1 MTVKSTL
8 SRLSLLLL
16 ALAAVAGLSLWL
28 LWRSSLP
35 QLDGHVVA
43 AVNAPVSIRRDAR
56 GIVTIRADDR
66 SDAAYASGFVHAQDR
81 FFQMDLAR
89 RFAAGELAELF
100 GSRALKFDRERRQHQ
115 MRRRAERAL
124 QNLPK
129 NYQALLL
136 AYVDGVNAGL
146 AQLDGKPFEY
156 QLLRQTPQPWAMAD
170 SALVLAGM
178 YFQLQLSDARHELDL
193 GALQQCYAPAVFD
206 FLAPVGTPWDAPLR
220 GKPWPLAALPDAA
233 ALNIRDMPPLARS
246 DSTALLHTETLPG
259 SNSWAVSGAR
269 SDQGSAWLA
278 NDMHLGLDMP
288 HIWYLLHLDYG
299 NDEERISVGG
309 VSLPGMPFIVA
320 GSNGHIAWGFTN
332 SYGDWLDLI
341 PLQPLAGKPDWY
353 RVPAGLQRLQFEQE
367 TIQVAGAE
375 PVSIEVRH
383 SRWGPVIGSD
393 HAGQPLAWRWIA
405 HSSKWFTPPG
415 MLPLETATSV
425 SQALALAPL
434 MSIPAQNL
442 LVADDAGNIGWTI
455 MGRMPQREDSRRSRT
470 PLDWRTASVGWPGWL
485 PATDYP
491 RLINPDNGVLFTAN
505 QRQADGVMLEQIGYG
520 HPALGARAKQIE
532 QRLQQ
537 LPRKVT
543 AQAMHAIQLD
553 HEALF
558 LQHWRDLLLPLLR
571 AQNAG
576 KYDEL
581 AELLANDAS
590 HAAAASA
597 GYRWLREY
605 RLRVITAIMQSLTR
619 ACDALPDNFS
629 GTRQAEAPVWQIL
642 QQRPQHL
649 LDAAY
654 ADWDSFLLAQVDAL
668 LASADSETPTLAE
681 HTWGEYNRLDMRHP
695 LASALGPLGRLLNMP
710 ATAMAGDENM
720 PRVHTS
726 DFCQSQR
733 MAIAPG
739 MEADSYL
746 SMPGGQSGYPLSPF
760 YRSMHQDWLDGV
772 PTSFVP
778 GAETHSLTLLP
789 EESLNEH

>member
-1 MTVKSTL
+1 MTFKSVL
-8 SRLSLLLL
+8 SRVSFILL
-16 ALAAVAGLSLWL
+16 AIAAVAGLSLWL
-28 LWRSSLP
+28 LLRSSLP
-35 QLDGHVVA
+35 QLDGQRMADVSR
-43 AVNAPVSIRRDAR
+43 PVSIQRDAR
-56 GIVTIRADDR
+56 GIVTIKADNR
-66 SDAAYASGFVHAQDR
+66 NDAAYASGFVHAQDR

-100 GSRALKFDRERRQHQ
+100 GSRALAFDRERRQHQ
-115 MRRRAERAL
+115 MRKRAE
-124 QNLPK
+124 
-129 NYQALLL
+129 QALTDIPEAYRDLL
-136 AYVDGVNAGL
+136 QAYADGVNAGL
-146 AQLDGKPFEY
+146 TQLADKPFEY

-206 FLAPVGTPWDAPLR
+206 FLAPVGTPWDAPMV
-220 GKPWPLAALPDAA
+220 GEAWPLAALPDASQLSVRNLP
-233 ALNIRDMPPLARS
+233 ALAVNSATPA
-246 DSTALLHTETLPG
+246 LHTETLPG
-259 SNSWAVSGAR
+259 SNNWAVSGAR
-269 SDQGSAWLA
+269 SDQTAAWLA

-288 HIWYLLHLDYG
+288 HIWYLLHLQYAAVDG
-299 NDEERISVGG
+299 QVVVGG

-341 PLQPLAGKPDWY
+341 PLRVHAGQSDFY
-353 RVPAGLQRLQFEQE
+353 HVPAGLQQFTNEHD
-367 TIQVAGAE
+367 TIHVAGAE
-375 PVSIEVRH
+375 SETISIRH
-383 SRWGPVIGSD
+383 SRWGPVIGTD
-393 HAGQPLAWRWIA
+393 HADNPIAWRWIA
-405 HSSKWFTPPG
+405 HSRRWFTPPG
-415 MLPLETATSV
+415 MLPLETATDV
-425 SQALALAPL
+425 EQALALAPL

-442 LVADDAGNIGWTI
+442 LVADATGNIGWTI
-455 MGRMPQREDSRRSRT
+455 MGRMPQRDDSRRSRT
-470 PLDWRTASVGWPGWL
+470 PLDWQTASSHWTGWL
-485 PATDYP
+485 PASDYP
-491 RLINPDNGVLFTAN
+491 RLINPDSGVLFSAN

-520 HPALGARAKQIE
+520 HPAFGARAKQIE

-537 LPRKVT
+537 LPEKVT
-543 AQAMHAIQLD
+543 SQAMHAIQLD

-576 KYDEL
+576 KYAEL
-581 AELLANDAS
+581 ADLLANDAS

-605 RLRVITAIMQSLTR
+605 RQRVIAAIMQSLTR

-642 QQRPQHL
+642 QQRPLHL

-654 ADWDSFLLAQVDAL
+654 ADWDSLLLAQVDAL
-668 LASADSETPTLAE
+668 LASADSENTSLAE
-681 HTWGEYNRLDMRHP
+681 YTWGEHNRLDMRHP

-710 ATAMAGDENM
+710 ATAMAGDENL

-726 DFCQSQR
+726 DFGQSQR

-746 SMPGGQSGYPLSPF
+746 SMPGGQSGHPLSPF
-760 YRSMHQDWLDGV
+760 YRSLHQDWLDGV
-772 PTSFVP
+772 PTAFLP

-789 EESLNEH
+789 ESP